1 MKNSHFV
8 LKNVGFRPFCA
19 PWWRSL
25 VGSALWAGACSWRLR
40 PSRRSF
46 SGAVVVVGFQSEAV
60 AREFAQAW
68 SEWCGVP
75 LALRAGQRVAWAVS
89 VPVAPPSVA
98 SASLSRPAP
107 VLGGFGNRA
116 WVGNQQGVL

>member
-1 MKNSHFV
+1 MSAPFI
-8 LKNVGFRPFCA
+8 LKNIGFRPFVA

-25 VGSALWAGACSWRLR
+25 VGSALASGARAWRLR
-40 PSRRSF
+40 TSRRSF
-46 SGAVVVVGFQSEAV
+46 SGAVVVVGFDSEAA
-60 AREFAQAW
+60 AREFAAGW

-75 LALRAGQRVAWAVS
+75 LALRAGQRVPWAVS

-107 VLGGFGNRA
+107 VLGGFGARA
-116 WVGNQQGVL
+116 WVGSPSGVL